1 MSLLASL
8 IKGVFGRPVSAAES
22 SKDRGN
28 EWLAQ
33 GRFDEAADCYRQAI
47 DAEPN
52 YAEAHNNLGF
62 VYARLGQMRE
72 AEACYRHALTLKDDL
87 GPAHFNLSTLLVANG
102 NLDGAWDHCQRAK
115 RLSPPNVDIY
125 VQLGEILFARQ
136 EYDQAVALLN
146 EALSIGLEAPI
157 IQLNLGISYRELKR
171 YVEAEAAFRRT
182 IALDPGNPHAHYEL
196 GMLFKQ
202 DGLRAA
208 AEKQFRAAVESKSD
222 FAAANVNL
230 GLLMAED
237 GRPAE
242 AEAAYRAALAAN
254 PDYPEGLNNLG
265 VVLLEAGRLAEA
277 EECFRRASSN
287 VPGTIEYRCNL
298 GVVLHKLM
306 RYADAE
312 EAYRD
317 ILRIKPDHDPTL
329 DNLGCLLA
337 ELKRFDE
344 AEEAFRRALS
354 IAPESPEARRDFGY
368 TLLSIGRLA
377 DAWPLH
383 EARFDPRL
391 KDKKFMVQTPPVP
404 FPQWRD
410 ESLRGRS
417 LLVWYEQG
425 FGDEIQFAR
434 YIPLLKRQGAA
445 HVSLMCTAPLREL
458 FETLEGLDEIYV
470 AKDGVEVR
478 GHDFWVLSMS
488 LPFHFGTSLANIPA
502 EIPYLRAS
510 PRRIERW
517 QERLPREG
525 LRVGLV
531 WKGNPKH
538 KNDANRSLPGLET
551 MAPLWQVPGV
561 SFVSLQKGAGEEEAK
576 YPPGNQPLIHL
587 GSEMESFADSAA
599 IVSQLDLVISVD
611 TALVHVAG
619 ALGKPCWVLLP
630 RRGTDWR
637 WLQERSDSP
646 WYPKG
651 MRLFRQ
657 QNAGDWHGVVGDLTD
672 ELRALTASAR

>member
-1 MSLLASL
+1 MSPVARL
-8 IKGVFGRPVSAAES
+8 IKRVFGRPTSAAEGY
-22 SKDRGN
+22 KNRGN

-33 GRFDEAADCYRQAI
+33 GRFDEAAACYRQAI
-47 DAEPN
+47 DAEPD

-62 VYARLGQMRE
+62 VQSRLGRVQE
-72 AEACYRHALTLKDDL
+72 AEASYRHALALNADL
-87 GPAHFNLSTLLVANG
+87 GPAHFNLSTLLVARG
-102 NLDGAWDHCQRAK
+102 DLDEAWDHCQRAK
-115 RLSPPNVDIY
+115 QLSPPNVDIY
-125 VQLGEILFARQ
+125 VQLGEILFARK
-136 EYDQAVALLN
+136 EFDRAVGLLK
-146 EALSIGLEAPI
+146 EALAGGLEAPI
-157 IQLNLGISYRELKR
+157 IHLNLGISYRELKR
-171 YVEAEAAFRRT
+171 YFEAEAAFRQT
-182 IALDPGNPHAHYEL
+182 LALDPGNPLAHYEL
-196 GMLFKQ
+196 GILFKE

-208 AEKQFRAAVESKSD
+208 AEKQFRAAVESQSD

-230 GLLMAED
+230 GLLLAED

-254 PDYPEGLNNLG
+254 PDHPEGLNNLG
-265 VVLLEAGRLAEA
+265 VVLMDAGRLAEA

-287 VPGTIEYRCNL
+287 VPETIEYRCNL
-298 GVVLHKLM
+298 GVVLYKLM
-306 RYADAE
+306 RYAEAE
-312 EAYRD
+312 DAYRD

-354 IAPESPEARRDFGY
+354 IAPDSPEARRDFGY

-383 EARFDPRL
+383 EARFDSRL
-391 KDKKFMVQTPPVP
+391 KDKKFIVATPPVP
-404 FPQWRD
+404 FPQWRG
-410 ESLRGRS
+410 EPLRGRS
-417 LLVWYEQG
+417 VLVWYEQG
-425 FGDEIQFAR
+425 YGDEIQFAR
-434 YIPLLKRQGAA
+434 YIPLLKRRGAE

-478 GHDFWVLSMS
+478 SHDFWVLSMS
-488 LPFHFGTSLANIPA
+488 LPFHFGTSLANIPV

-510 PRRIERW
+510 PERIERW
-517 QERLPREG
+517 RERLPRKG

-538 KNDANRSLPGLET
+538 KNDANRSLPSLET
-551 MAPLWQVPGV
+551 LASLWQVPGV

-576 YPPGNQPLIHL
+576 HPPESQRLIHL
-587 GSEMESFADSAA
+587 GSELENFADSAA

-637 WLQERSDSP
+637 WMQQGSDSP
-646 WYPKG
+646 WYPNG

-657 QNAGDWHGVVGDLTD
+657 QTAGDWSAVVGDLTGA
-672 ELRALTASAR
+672 LRVLAAAAR